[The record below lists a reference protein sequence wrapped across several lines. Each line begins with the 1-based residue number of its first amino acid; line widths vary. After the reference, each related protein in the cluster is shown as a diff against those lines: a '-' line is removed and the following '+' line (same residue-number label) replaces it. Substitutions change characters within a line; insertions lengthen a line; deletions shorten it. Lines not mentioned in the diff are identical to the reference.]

1 MPRGRNAL
9 SIESGR
15 RRSVEHPNEGD
26 PVAAYVIADV
36 EVEDAD
42 RFAEYR
48 ERAPD
53 VLRLHGVEY
62 LARGGTVEVL
72 EGDWRPSRL
81 VILAFDDVEHAR
93 RWYESPEYQE
103 LKAIRDTCSRTN

>member
-1 MPRGRNAL
+1 L
-9 SIESGR
+9 
-15 RRSVEHPNEGD
+15 
-26 PVAAYVIADV
+26 AAYVIADV
-36 EVEDAD
+36 EVQDPD

-62 LARGGTVEVL
+62 LARGGIIEVL

-93 RWYESPEYQE
+93 RWYRSPEYQE
-103 LKAIRDTCSRTN
+103 LKALRDGYSTTNLLIVEGVESRA

>member
-1 MPRGRNAL
+1 
-9 SIESGR
+9 
-15 RRSVEHPNEGD
+15 
-26 PVAAYVIADV
+26 VAAYVIADV

-48 ERAPD
+48 EAAPE

-62 LARGGTVEVL
+62 LARGGEIEVL

-81 VILAFDDVEHAR
+81 VILAFDDLEHAR

-103 LKAIRDTCSRTN
+103 LKALRKGASTTRLVAVQGV